1 VAALRPAPFTVGFA
15 AETENLEP
23 HARRKLEDKNLDLV
37 AANRVGADLGFGADE
52 NSLLLVER
60 EGVTELPRQPKSS
73 LARALI
79 HHIAARYRARR
90 AAAVHVLRR
99 P

>member
-1 VAALRPAPFTVGFA
+1 MAALRPAPFTVGFA
-15 AETENLEP
+15 AETENIEP
-23 HARRKLEDKNLDLV
+23 QARRKLENKNLDLV
-37 AANRVGADLGFGADE
+37 AANRVGADIGFAADE

-60 EGVTELPRQPKSS
+60 EGVIELPVQPKAK

-79 HHIAARYRARR
+79 HHIAARYRAKNDTQ
-90 AAAVHVLRR
+90 VHRLRR